1 MRLSPSHVSKRVYWE
16 LKYLNTLD
24 SSVCAAADTGP
35 KAKGTVIGLLS
46 SKMKSAR
53 QQLNFKGRLSTHHRR
68 LAPFQEPTMELPQK
82 RRELERRAAVV
93 RLIHDYLSQDEQSR
107 QNPGRRDCVSVNG
120 ELVQTRVCTDYMG
133 TLYQRFRAEHPLEQV
148 GRTTFFTNRP
158 AHILKSS
165 SLQTFGC
172 LCQTHENAGLMLKA
186 LRSVVPSTISVSP
199 DTFCGDYPD
208 AESVSTLVEQ
218 ADTTSEISF
227 SQWQRVKC
235 DDGKQRTKIVV
246 CKLPADDFLQKVTR
260 VVEDFRD
267 HAGRVNTQYVELKKL
282 KDSLPTTSLLLQMDF
297 AENFSCSSG
306 PRNVQSSY
314 WNPQTVTLHPIM
326 VYYRETV
333 GGELLRKSFCYMSS
347 VPSHNTTIVV
357 TILKSLLLTELRP
370 LIDHLDINKVYYI
383 TDSPVS
389 QYRNKF
395 IFYVVSCH
403 QQIFGM
409 PAVWHYFEKGHGK
422 GPCDGIGGAVKRGAA
437 QAAKHGVPMADAHQ
451 FHDWA
456 MQHESGISF
465 VMISRFEY
473 NHTEADVTLIEKRL
487 QPVSHTLSLHSI
499 RSNTWNI

>member
-1 MRLSPSHVSKRVYWE
+1 MDDEDREPREGEDQEEEEEVWE
-16 LKYLNTLD
+16 VTEPPIPVPKGKYKLLNNLL
-24 SSVCAAADTGP
+24 ADTGEWP
-35 KAKGTVIGLLS
+35 ISVTS
-46 SKMKSAR
+46 
-53 QQLNFKGRLSTHHRR
+53 FKFFLFFRIFSLHNCNSNIIM
-68 LAPFQEPTMELPQK
+68 FY
-82 RRELERRAAVV
+82 
-93 RLIHDYLSQDEQSR
+93 YLS
-107 QNPGRRDCVSVNG
+107 GLKVSLSFFKKN
-120 ELVQTRVCTDYMG
+120 
-133 TLYQRFRAEHPLEQV
+133 PLEQV

-172 LCQTHENAGLMLKA
+172 LCQTHENAGLMLKT

-227 SQWQRVKC
+227 SEWQRVKC
-235 DDGKQRTKIVV
+235 GDGKQRTKIVV

-314 WNPQTVTLHPIM
+314 WNPQIVTLHPIM

-333 GGELLRKSFCYMSS
+333 GGGASFCYMSS
-347 VPSHNTTIVV
+347 VPSHNTTMVV

-370 LIDHLDINKVYYI
+370 LLDHLDINKVYYI

-389 QYRNKF
+389 QYKF

-437 QAAKHGVPMADAHQ
+437 QAAKQ
-451 FHDWA
+451 DW
-456 MQHESGISF
+456 F
-465 VMISRFEY
+465 VVVCSYVYAR
-473 NHTEADVTLIEKRL
+473 NSK
-487 QPVSHTLSLHSI
+487 
-499 RSNTWNI
+499 